1 MNNFKQKKLNSIIH
15 TLVFKLS
22 LGTVALLP
30 VSVNADTFIDDTNIG
45 NYKTTG
51 IDIKDNVDINT
62 TNDTA
67 PHIDIDQNSNVIKGL
82 AAASDKNTT
91 IRGGL
96 FKVKGRKS
104 NNYYNSFYGIY
115 LSSRSNLI
123 SNSDLEIDITSGRG
137 MYLPSEGNGEFNG
150 KVTIKGQEYSP
161 SGDYNIGIS
170 AYNSS
175 RTKRTTGTFND
186 EVNIKIEGTASI
198 GIASQQVESPNVAG
212 NELIFNDKVNIDIT
226 TKPGTIKSGTYYG
239 AGIAIEQISPLVED
253 SDGIDRGDVMKFNKG
268 LNLTIKGGTAIL
280 MDQHKGKLEINDGSN
295 GNRIVVQDPEGFKAI
310 EAIAGEVNINGKSE
324 IIGDIFSSENDE
336 LRDKGVVNLNLT
348 DGSRLLSS
356 LNNDNGAGEI
366 NLGLS
371 GSNSQ
376 WKMTSS
382 SNINSLKLSDDAK
395 VSFGYDYNNTSNTAQ
410 KLDGTNAMTLT
421 TGSLAGNGVF
431 EMRTAIGT
439 KLNSDMLKITGAKQA
454 TGNHRIII
462 NDQGTGAAAVT
473 GNEKIKL
480 VETNGGD
487 AKFSLVSSAIDIGGY
502 EFNNLDEFGNSNP
515 DGSDWILSAS
525 GPAGGS
531 NDTGQGGSGS
541 GSNDN
546 GGSGSGSND
555 NGGSSSGSNDN
566 GGSSSGSNDNGGSG
580 SGNNDNGDGT
590 SGGSDTKPDS
600 KPNLTNTAKNA
611 ANILNSNYLMS
622 YVETQTLLQRMGQI
636 RTDDTAS
643 GKVWGRI
650 YTGKLSSFNDKRLS
664 GFDMDYYGLQLG
676 LDRKLNSDKVNFYY
690 GLMGGLSR
698 GNVDHNVGDGSTNS
712 YSLGL
717 YGTLQSQNGF
727 YLDGLVKYMHMT
739 NKFNSMTAGGYH
751 VKGDGNTNGFSIGA
765 EVGKRIHLSGAGN
778 ADEGWYLEP
787 QAQLTYSHQ
796 DGATINATNGL
807 RTRLGSY
814 NSLIGRAS
822 LILGYTIQNNK
833 NPVDIYFKTG
843 YLREFDGKTSYTFN
857 RVAKEK
863 YDFGGNW
870 WDNGIGINVRLNG
883 KHHIYGDMVYSAG
896 NKFNQKQ
903 INAGYRY
910 NF

>member
-15 TLVFKLS
+15 TLIFKLS
-22 LGTVALLP
+22 LGTLALLP
-30 VSVNADTFIDDTNIG
+30 VSVNADTSINDTNIG

-51 IDIKDNVDINT
+51 ININDNVNINININT

-67 PHIDIDQNSNVIKGL
+67 PHIDIDQNSSSGMGL

-91 IRGGL
+91 INGGL

-104 NNYYNSFYGIY
+104 NNYYNSFFGIY
-115 LSSRSNLI
+115 LSSRSNLV
-123 SNSDLEIDITSGRG
+123 SNSDLDIDITSGRG
-137 MYLPSEGNGEFNG
+137 MYLPSEGNGTFNG

-161 SGDYNIGIS
+161 DGDYNIGIS

-198 GIASQQVESPNVAG
+198 GIASQKVESPNVAG

-226 TKPGTIKSGTYYG
+226 TKPGTIKSGNKEYTYYG

-295 GNRIVVQDPEGFKAI
+295 GNRIVVQDPKDFKAI
-310 EAIAGEVNINGKSE
+310 EATAGKVTINGKSE
-324 IIGDIFSSENDE
+324 IIGDIFSSENKD
-336 LRDKGVVNLNLT
+336 LRDKGVVNLTLT
-348 DGSRLLSS
+348 DGSMLLSS
-356 LNNDNGAGEI
+356 LDNDGGAGEI

-371 GSNSQ
+371 GNHSQ
-376 WKMTSS
+376 WKMTGS
-382 SNINSLKLSDDAK
+382 SNINTLKLADDAK
-395 VSFGYDYNNTSNTAQ
+395 VRFGYDYATPDTATRLNQ
-410 KLDGTNAMTLT
+410 TNAMTLT
-421 TGSLAGNGVF
+421 ADSLEGNGIF
-431 EMRTAIGT
+431 EMRTAIG
-439 KLNSDMLKITGAKQA
+439 KFENHDVLKITGSGQA
-454 TGNHRIII
+454 TGDHKIMV
-462 NDQGTGAAAVT
+462 NDAQTGDARVDGSET
-473 GNEKIKL
+473 FRL
-480 VETNGGD
+480 VETEGGD
-487 AKFSLVSSAIDIGGY
+487 ANFTLATPYVDVGAFKYNKLSQVTDRGNGSKDWVLSTSS
-502 EFNNLDEFGNSNP
+502 NSQTP
-515 DGSDWILSAS
+515 EL
-525 GPAGGS
+525 
-531 NDTGQGGSGS
+531 
-541 GSNDN
+541 
-546 GGSGSGSND
+546 
-555 NGGSSSGSNDN
+555 
-566 GGSSSGSNDNGGSG
+566 
-580 SGNNDNGDGT
+580 
-590 SGGSDTKPDS
+590 SDT
-600 KPNLTNTAKNA
+600 AQEA
-611 ANILNSNYLMS
+611 ANILNTNYLMN

-650 YTGKLSSFNDKRLS
+650 YTGKLSSFNDNRLS

-676 LDRKLNSDKVNFYY
+676 LDRKLNYDKVNLYY
-690 GLMGGLSR
+690 GVMGGLSR
-698 GNVDHNVGDGSTNS
+698 GEVDHNVGDGSTKN
-712 YSLGL
+712 YSLGF

-765 EVGKRIHLSGAGN
+765 EVGKRIHLSGAAN

-807 RTRLGSY
+807 STRLASY

-822 LILGYTIQNNK
+822 LILGYTIQSGK
-833 NPVDIYFKTG
+833 NPVDVYFKTG
-843 YLREFDGKTSYTFN
+843 YQKEFDGETSYTFN
-857 RVAKEK
+857 RTVKEK
-863 YDFGGNW
+863 YKFDGNW
-870 WDNGIGINVRLNG
+870 WDNGIGVNMRLNRN
-883 KHHIYGDMVYSAG
+883 HHIYGDMVYSAG

>member
-1 MNNFKQKKLNSIIH
+1 MHNLLFNVFLLVLILFPLCVKAVTIINDNDINNYTTSGI
-15 TLVFKLS
+15 
-22 LGTVALLP
+22 
-30 VSVNADTFIDDTNIG
+30 DTSTIGDDVVI
-45 NYKTTG
+45 KTTSA
-51 IDIKDNVDINT
+51 
-62 TNDTA
+62 TA
-67 PHIDIDQNSNVIKGL
+67 PHIEHDYTQGKQGLYATDGKSITVDSTDKFIINNTKTSKYTRWVGIRGDNYSNFTANSELEINTESHSSTGIDLSGGAHAVFNKKVTLNSTEHNFTGIAIEGTNTQT
-82 AAASDKNTT
+82 SNTT
-91 IRGGL
+91 AIFNDDVVINIAKNGD
-96 FKVKGRKS
+96 
-104 NNYYNSFYGIY
+104 GINVWGSDVN
-115 LSSRSNLI
+115 LS
-123 SNSDLEIDITSGRG
+123 
-137 MYLPSEGNGEFNG
+137 FNG
-150 KVTIKGQEYSP
+150 KVTINVNGFFSR
-161 SGDYNIGIS
+161 GITL
-170 AYNSS
+170 NSLYD
-175 RTKRTTGTFND
+175 N
-186 EVNIKIEGTASI
+186 
-198 GIASQQVESPNVAG
+198 AG
-212 NELIFNDKVNIDIT
+212 N
-226 TKPGTIKSGTYYG
+226 S
-239 AGIAIEQISPLVED
+239 LVEFNN
-253 SDGIDRGDVMKFNKG
+253 GIDLNTPKG
-268 LNLTIKGGTAIL
+268 TPIY
-280 MDQHKGKLEINDGSN
+280 MDQDGGKLNIFSGKNDI
-295 GNRIVVQDPEGFKAI
+295 RIVTDVFDDDEIWAI
-310 EAIAGEVNINGKSE
+310 EAYAGEVNINGKAE
-324 IIGDIFSSENDE
+324 ITGNIQAWGSSDLNE
-336 LRDKGVVNLNLT
+336 KGVVNLNLT
-348 DGSRLLSS
+348 NGSKLFGFIDNNSS
-356 LNNDNGAGEI
+356 FNVQRKGDI
-366 NLGLS
+366 NLNLS

-376 WKMTSS
+376 WKMTG
-382 SNINSLKLSDDAK
+382 NSFVDALTLSDGAK
-395 VSFGYDYNNTSNTAQ
+395 VSFGYNDAIVSVDYNYNSPDAIPP
-410 KLDGTNAMTLT
+410 LDGTNAMTLT
-421 TGSLAGNGVF
+421 ADSLAGNGVF

-439 KLNSDMLKITGAKQA
+439 NLDSDLLKITGAQQA
-454 TGNHRIII
+454 KGNHQIII
-462 NDQGTGAAAVT
+462 NDQHTGSATIT

-502 EFNNLDEFGNSNP
+502 EFNTLDEFGNSN
-515 DGSDWILSAS
+515 GSDWILSAS
-525 GPAGGS
+525 S
-531 NDTGQGGSGS
+531 NSGTG
-541 GSNDN
+541 
-546 GGSGSGSND
+546 
-555 NGGSSSGSNDN
+555 
-566 GGSSSGSNDNGGSG
+566 
-580 SGNNDNGDGT
+580 
-590 SGGSDTKPDS
+590 TKPGS

-664 GFDMDYYGLQLG
+664 GFNMDYYGLQLG
-676 LDRKLNSDKVNFYY
+676 LDRKLNYDKVNLYY
-690 GLMGGLSR
+690 GVMGGLSR
-698 GNVDHNVGDGSTNS
+698 GEVDHNVGDGSTKS

>member
-1 MNNFKQKKLNSIIH
+1 MKMNNFKQKKLNSIIH
-15 TLVFKLS
+15 TLIFKLS
-22 LGTVALLP
+22 LGTLALLP
-30 VSVNADTFIDDTNIG
+30 VSVNADTSINDTNIG

-51 IDIKDNVDINT
+51 ININDNVNININT

-67 PHIDIDQNSNVIKGL
+67 PHIDIDQNSSSGMGL

-91 IRGGL
+91 INGGL

-104 NNYYNSFYGIY
+104 NNYYNSFFGIY
-115 LSSRSNLI
+115 LSSRSNLV
-123 SNSDLEIDITSGRG
+123 SNSDLDIDITSGRG
-137 MYLPSEGNGEFNG
+137 MYLPSEGNGTFNG

-161 SGDYNIGIS
+161 DGDYNIGIS

-198 GIASQQVESPNVAG
+198 GIASQKVESPNVAG

-226 TKPGTIKSGTYYG
+226 TKPGTIKSGNKEYTYYG

-295 GNRIVVQDPEGFKAI
+295 GNRIVVQDPKDFKAI
-310 EAIAGEVNINGKSE
+310 EATAGKVTINGKSE
-324 IIGDIFSSENDE
+324 IIGDIFSSENKD
-336 LRDKGVVNLNLT
+336 LRDKGVVNLTLT
-348 DGSRLLSS
+348 DGSMLLSS
-356 LNNDNGAGEI
+356 LDNDGGAGEI

-371 GSNSQ
+371 GNHSQ
-376 WKMTSS
+376 WKMTGS
-382 SNINSLKLSDDAK
+382 SNINTLKLADDAK
-395 VSFGYDYNNTSNTAQ
+395 VRFGYDYATPDTATRLNQ
-410 KLDGTNAMTLT
+410 TNAMTLT
-421 TGSLAGNGVF
+421 ADSLEGNGIF
-431 EMRTAIGT
+431 EMRTAIG
-439 KLNSDMLKITGAKQA
+439 KFENHDVLKITGSGQA
-454 TGNHRIII
+454 TGDHKIMV
-462 NDQGTGAAAVT
+462 NDAQTGDARVDGSET
-473 GNEKIKL
+473 FRL
-480 VETNGGD
+480 VETEGGD
-487 AKFSLVSSAIDIGGY
+487 ANFTLATPYVDVGAFKYNKLSQVTDRGNGSKDWVLSTSS
-502 EFNNLDEFGNSNP
+502 NSQTP
-515 DGSDWILSAS
+515 EL
-525 GPAGGS
+525 
-531 NDTGQGGSGS
+531 
-541 GSNDN
+541 
-546 GGSGSGSND
+546 
-555 NGGSSSGSNDN
+555 
-566 GGSSSGSNDNGGSG
+566 
-580 SGNNDNGDGT
+580 
-590 SGGSDTKPDS
+590 SDT
-600 KPNLTNTAKNA
+600 AQEA
-611 ANILNSNYLMS
+611 ANILNTNYLMN

-650 YTGKLSSFNDKRLS
+650 YTGKLSSFNDNRLS

-676 LDRKLNSDKVNFYY
+676 LDRKLNYDKVNLYY
-690 GLMGGLSR
+690 GVMGGLSR
-698 GNVDHNVGDGSTNS
+698 GEVDHNVGDGSTKN
-712 YSLGL
+712 YSLGF

-807 RTRLGSY
+807 STRLASY

-822 LILGYTIQNNK
+822 LILGYTIQSGK
-833 NPVDIYFKTG
+833 NPVDVYFKTG
-843 YLREFDGKTSYTFN
+843 YQKEFDGETSYTFN
-857 RVAKEK
+857 RTVKEK
-863 YDFGGNW
+863 YKFDGNW
-870 WDNGIGINVRLNG
+870 WDNGIGVNMRLNRN
-883 KHHIYGDMVYSAG
+883 HHIYGDMVYSAG

>member
-15 TLVFKLS
+15 TLIFKLS
-22 LGTVALLP
+22 LGTLALLP
-30 VSVNADTFIDDTNIG
+30 VSVNADTSINDTNIG

-51 IDIKDNVDINT
+51 ININDNVNININT

-67 PHIDIDQNSNVIKGL
+67 PHIDIDQNSSSGMGL

-91 IRGGL
+91 INGGL

-104 NNYYNSFYGIY
+104 NNYYNSFFGIY
-115 LSSRSNLI
+115 LSSRSNLV
-123 SNSDLEIDITSGRG
+123 SNSDLDIDITSGRG

-198 GIASQQVESPNVAG
+198 GIASQKVESPNVAG
-212 NELIFNDKVNIDIT
+212 SELIFNDKVNIDIT
-226 TKPGTIKSGTYYG
+226 TKPGTIKSGNKEYTYYG

-295 GNRIVVQDPEGFKAI
+295 GNRIVVQDPKDFKAI
-310 EAIAGEVNINGKSE
+310 EATAGKVTINGKSE
-324 IIGDIFSSENDE
+324 IIGDIVSSENDG
-336 LRDKGVVNLNLT
+336 LRDKGVVNLTLT
-348 DGSRLLSS
+348 DGSMLLSS
-356 LNNDNGAGEI
+356 LDNDGGAGEI

-371 GSNSQ
+371 GSHSQ

-382 SNINSLKLSDDAK
+382 SNINTLKLADDAK
-395 VSFGYDYNNTSNTAQ
+395 VRFGYDYATPDTATRLNQ
-410 KLDGTNAMTLT
+410 TNAMTLT
-421 TGSLAGNGVF
+421 ADSLEGNGIF
-431 EMRTAIGT
+431 EMRTAIG
-439 KLNSDMLKITGAKQA
+439 KFENHDVLKITGSGQA
-454 TGNHRIII
+454 TGDHKIMV
-462 NDQGTGAAAVT
+462 NDAQTGDARVDGSET
-473 GNEKIKL
+473 FRL
-480 VETNGGD
+480 VETEGGD
-487 AKFSLVSSAIDIGGY
+487 ANFTLATPYVDVGAFKYNKLSQVTDRGNGSKDWVLSTSS
-502 EFNNLDEFGNSNP
+502 NSQTP
-515 DGSDWILSAS
+515 EL
-525 GPAGGS
+525 
-531 NDTGQGGSGS
+531 
-541 GSNDN
+541 
-546 GGSGSGSND
+546 
-555 NGGSSSGSNDN
+555 
-566 GGSSSGSNDNGGSG
+566 
-580 SGNNDNGDGT
+580 
-590 SGGSDTKPDS
+590 SDT
-600 KPNLTNTAKNA
+600 AQEA
-611 ANILNSNYLMS
+611 ANILNTNYLMN

-650 YTGKLSSFNDKRLS
+650 YTGKLSSFNDNRLS

-676 LDRKLNSDKVNFYY
+676 LDRKLNYDKVNLYY
-690 GLMGGLSR
+690 GVMGGLSR
-698 GNVDHNVGDGSTNS
+698 GEVDHNVGDGSTKS

-807 RTRLGSY
+807 STRLASY

-822 LILGYTIQNNK
+822 IILGYTIQSGK
-833 NPVDIYFKTG
+833 NPVDVYFKTG
-843 YLREFDGKTSYTFN
+843 YQKEFDGETSYTFN
-857 RVAKEK
+857 RTVKEK
-863 YDFGGNW
+863 YKFDGNW
-870 WDNGIGINVRLNG
+870 WDNGIGVNMRLNRN
-883 KHHIYGDMVYSAG
+883 HHIYGDMVYSAG

>member
-15 TLVFKLS
+15 TLIFKLS
-22 LGTVALLP
+22 LGTLALLP
-30 VSVNADTFIDDTNIG
+30 VSVNADTSINDTNIG

-51 IDIKDNVDINT
+51 ININDNVNININT

-67 PHIDIDQNSNVIKGL
+67 PHIDIDQNSSSGMGL

-91 IRGGL
+91 INGGL

-104 NNYYNSFYGIY
+104 NNYYNSFFGIY
-115 LSSRSNLI
+115 LSSRSNLV
-123 SNSDLEIDITSGRG
+123 SNSDLDIDITSGRG

-198 GIASQQVESPNVAG
+198 GIASQKVESPNVAG
-212 NELIFNDKVNIDIT
+212 SELIFNDKVNIDIT
-226 TKPGTIKSGTYYG
+226 TKPGTIKSGNKEYTYYG

-295 GNRIVVQDPEGFKAI
+295 GNRIVVQDPKDFKAI
-310 EAIAGEVNINGKSE
+310 EATAGKVTINGKSE
-324 IIGDIFSSENDE
+324 IIGDIVSSENDG
-336 LRDKGVVNLNLT
+336 LRDKGVVNLTLT
-348 DGSRLLSS
+348 DGSMLLSS
-356 LNNDNGAGEI
+356 LDNDGGAGEI

-371 GSNSQ
+371 GSHSQ

-382 SNINSLKLSDDAK
+382 SNINTLKLADDAK
-395 VSFGYDYNNTSNTAQ
+395 VRFGYDYATPDTATRLNQ
-410 KLDGTNAMTLT
+410 TNAMTLT
-421 TGSLAGNGVF
+421 ADSLEGNGIF
-431 EMRTAIGT
+431 EMRTAIG
-439 KLNSDMLKITGAKQA
+439 KFENHDVLKITGSGQA
-454 TGNHRIII
+454 TGDHKIMV
-462 NDQGTGAAAVT
+462 NDAQTGDARVDGSET
-473 GNEKIKL
+473 FRL
-480 VETNGGD
+480 VETEGGD
-487 AKFSLVSSAIDIGGY
+487 ANFTLATPYVDVGAFKYNKLSQVTDRGNGSKDWVLSTSS
-502 EFNNLDEFGNSNP
+502 NSQTP
-515 DGSDWILSAS
+515 EL
-525 GPAGGS
+525 
-531 NDTGQGGSGS
+531 
-541 GSNDN
+541 
-546 GGSGSGSND
+546 
-555 NGGSSSGSNDN
+555 
-566 GGSSSGSNDNGGSG
+566 
-580 SGNNDNGDGT
+580 
-590 SGGSDTKPDS
+590 SDT
-600 KPNLTNTAKNA
+600 AQEA
-611 ANILNSNYLMS
+611 ANILNTNYLMN

-650 YTGKLSSFNDKRLS
+650 YTGKLSSFNDNRLS

-676 LDRKLNSDKVNFYY
+676 LDRKLNYDKVNLYY
-690 GLMGGLSR
+690 GVMGGLSR
-698 GNVDHNVGDGSTNS
+698 GEVDHNVGDGSTKN
-712 YSLGL
+712 YSLGF

-807 RTRLGSY
+807 STRLASY

-822 LILGYTIQNNK
+822 LILGYTIQSGK
-833 NPVDIYFKTG
+833 NPVDVYFKTG
-843 YLREFDGKTSYTFN
+843 YQKEFDGETSYTFN
-857 RVAKEK
+857 RTVKEK
-863 YDFGGNW
+863 YKFDGNW
-870 WDNGIGINVRLNG
+870 WDNGIGVNMRLNRN
-883 KHHIYGDMVYSAG
+883 HHIYGDMVYSAG

>member
-1 MNNFKQKKLNSIIH
+1 
-15 TLVFKLS
+15 
-22 LGTVALLP
+22 
-30 VSVNADTFIDDTNIG
+30 
-45 NYKTTG
+45 
-51 IDIKDNVDINT
+51 
-62 TNDTA
+62 
-67 PHIDIDQNSNVIKGL
+67 
-82 AAASDKNTT
+82 
-91 IRGGL
+91 
-96 FKVKGRKS
+96 
-104 NNYYNSFYGIY
+104 
-115 LSSRSNLI
+115 
-123 SNSDLEIDITSGRG
+123 
-137 MYLPSEGNGEFNG
+137 
-150 KVTIKGQEYSP
+150 
-161 SGDYNIGIS
+161 
-170 AYNSS
+170 
-175 RTKRTTGTFND
+175 
-186 EVNIKIEGTASI
+186 
-198 GIASQQVESPNVAG
+198 
-212 NELIFNDKVNIDIT
+212 
-226 TKPGTIKSGTYYG
+226 
-239 AGIAIEQISPLVED
+239 
-253 SDGIDRGDVMKFNKG
+253 
-268 LNLTIKGGTAIL
+268 
-280 MDQHKGKLEINDGSN
+280 
-295 GNRIVVQDPEGFKAI
+295 
-310 EAIAGEVNINGKSE
+310 
-324 IIGDIFSSENDE
+324 
-336 LRDKGVVNLNLT
+336 
-348 DGSRLLSS
+348 
-356 LNNDNGAGEI
+356 
-366 NLGLS
+366 LGLS
-371 GSNSQ
+371 GSHSQ
-376 WKMTSS
+376 WKMTGS
-382 SNINSLKLSDDAK
+382 SNINSLELSDDAK
-395 VSFGYDYNNTSNTAQ
+395 VSFGYDYATPDAVTSLN
-410 KLDGTNAMTLT
+410 GNNAMVLETD
-421 TGSLAGNGVF
+421 SLAGNNGVF
-431 EMRTAIGT
+431 KMRAAIG
-439 KLNSDMLKITGAKQA
+439 KNIDNDLLKITGLQQAK
-454 TGNHRIII
+454 GNHKIAVI
-462 NDQGTGAAAVT
+462 DAKTGSATVT
-473 GNEKIKL
+473 GKEKIKL

-487 AKFSLVSSAIDIGGY
+487 AKFSLSSSAVDIGGY
-502 EFNNLDEFGNSNP
+502 EFNTLDEFDNSNP
-515 DGSDWILSAS
+515 DGKDWILSVS
-525 GPAGGS
+525 S
-531 NDTGQGGSGS
+531 NSDSNQGGE
-541 GSNDN
+541 
-546 GGSGSGSND
+546 
-555 NGGSSSGSNDN
+555 
-566 GGSSSGSNDNGGSG
+566 
-580 SGNNDNGDGT
+580 T
-590 SGGSDTKPDS
+590 SGGSDSNNDNGSIGDSGSGTKPKPGS

-650 YTGKLSSFNDKRLS
+650 YTGKLNSFNDNRLS
-664 GFDMDYYGLQLG
+664 GFDMDYYGLQMG
-676 LDRKLNSDKVNFYY
+676 LDRKLNYDKVNLYY

-698 GNVDHNVGDGSTNS
+698 GEVDHNVGDGSTKS

>member
-15 TLVFKLS
+15 TLIFKLS
-22 LGTVALLP
+22 LGTLALLP
-30 VSVNADTFIDDTNIG
+30 VSVNADTSINDTNIG

-51 IDIKDNVDINT
+51 ININDNVNININT

-67 PHIDIDQNSNVIKGL
+67 PHIDIDQNSSSGMGL

-91 IRGGL
+91 INGGL

-104 NNYYNSFYGIY
+104 NNYYNSFFGIY
-115 LSSRSNLI
+115 LSSRSNLV
-123 SNSDLEIDITSGRG
+123 SNSDLDIDITSGRG
-137 MYLPSEGNGEFNG
+137 MYLPSEGNGTFNG

-161 SGDYNIGIS
+161 DGDYNIGIS

-198 GIASQQVESPNVAG
+198 GIASQKVESPNVAG

-226 TKPGTIKSGTYYG
+226 TKPGTIKSGNKEYTYYG

-295 GNRIVVQDPEGFKAI
+295 GNRIVVQDPKDFKAI
-310 EAIAGEVNINGKSE
+310 EATAGKVTINGKSE
-324 IIGDIFSSENDE
+324 IIGDIFSSENKD
-336 LRDKGVVNLNLT
+336 LRDKGVVNLTLT
-348 DGSRLLSS
+348 DGSMLLSS
-356 LNNDNGAGEI
+356 LDNDGGAGEI

-371 GSNSQ
+371 GNHSQ
-376 WKMTSS
+376 WKMTGS
-382 SNINSLKLSDDAK
+382 SNINTLKLADDAK
-395 VSFGYDYNNTSNTAQ
+395 VRFGYDYATPDTATRLNQ
-410 KLDGTNAMTLT
+410 TNAMTLT
-421 TGSLAGNGVF
+421 ADSLEGNGIF
-431 EMRTAIGT
+431 EMRTAIG
-439 KLNSDMLKITGAKQA
+439 KFENHDVLKITGSGQA
-454 TGNHRIII
+454 TGDHKIMV
-462 NDQGTGAAAVT
+462 NDAQTGDARVDGSET
-473 GNEKIKL
+473 FRL
-480 VETNGGD
+480 VETEGGD
-487 AKFSLVSSAIDIGGY
+487 ANFTLATPYVDVGAFKYNKLSQVTDRGNGSKDWVLSTSS
-502 EFNNLDEFGNSNP
+502 NSQTP
-515 DGSDWILSAS
+515 EL
-525 GPAGGS
+525 
-531 NDTGQGGSGS
+531 
-541 GSNDN
+541 
-546 GGSGSGSND
+546 
-555 NGGSSSGSNDN
+555 
-566 GGSSSGSNDNGGSG
+566 
-580 SGNNDNGDGT
+580 
-590 SGGSDTKPDS
+590 SDT
-600 KPNLTNTAKNA
+600 AQEA
-611 ANILNSNYLMS
+611 ANILNTNYLMN

-650 YTGKLSSFNDKRLS
+650 YTGKLSSFNDNRLS

-676 LDRKLNSDKVNFYY
+676 LDRKLNYDKVNLYY
-690 GLMGGLSR
+690 GVMGGLSR
-698 GNVDHNVGDGSTNS
+698 GEVDHNVGDGSTKN
-712 YSLGL
+712 YSLGF

-807 RTRLGSY
+807 STRLASY

-822 LILGYTIQNNK
+822 LILGYTIQSGK
-833 NPVDIYFKTG
+833 NPVDVYFKTG
-843 YLREFDGKTSYTFN
+843 YQKEFDGETSYTFN
-857 RVAKEK
+857 RTVKEK
-863 YDFGGNW
+863 YKFDGNW
-870 WDNGIGINVRLNG
+870 WDNGIGVNMRLNRN
-883 KHHIYGDMVYSAG
+883 HHIYGDMVYSAG

>member
-22 LGTVALLP
+22 LGTLALLP
-30 VSVNADTFIDDTNIG
+30 VSVNADTFIDDNNIG

-51 IDIKDNVDINT
+51 INIKDNVDINT
-62 TNDTA
+62 TNETA
-67 PHIDIDQNSNVIKGL
+67 PHIDIDQNSSSGMGL

-91 IRGGL
+91 INGDL

-104 NNYYNSFYGIY
+104 NNYYNSFNGIY
-115 LSSRSNLI
+115 LSSRSNLV
-123 SNSDLEIDITSGRG
+123 SNSDLDIDITSGRG
-137 MYLPSEGNGEFNG
+137 MYLSSEGNGEFNR

-161 SGDYNIGIS
+161 DGDYNIGIS

-186 EVNIKIEGTASI
+186 EVNIKIEGTANI
-198 GIASQQVESPNVAG
+198 GIASQKAQSPNIAG
-212 NELIFNDKVNIDIT
+212 NELTFNDKVNIDIT
-226 TKPGTIKSGTYYG
+226 TKPGTIKSGNKEYTYYG

-310 EAIAGEVNINGKSE
+310 EATAGKVTINGKSE

-376 WKMTSS
+376 WKMTG
-382 SNINSLKLSDDAK
+382 NSFVDALTLSDDAK

-487 AKFSLVSSAIDIGGY
+487 AKFSLSSSAVDIGGY

-525 GPAGGS
+525 GPAGGAS
-531 NDTGQGGSGS
+531 DDSDS
-541 GSNDN
+541 
-546 GGSGSGSND
+546 
-555 NGGSSSGSNDN
+555 
-566 GGSSSGSNDNGGSG
+566 
-580 SGNNDNGDGT
+580 NNDNGSTGDSGSGT
-590 SGGSDTKPDS
+590 KPKPKPDS
-600 KPNLTNTAKNA
+600 RPNLTNTAKNA

-650 YTGKLSSFNDKRLS
+650 YTGKLNSFNDNRLS
-664 GFDMDYYGLQLG
+664 GFDMDYYGLQMG
-676 LDRKLNSDKVNFYY
+676 LDRKLNYDKVNLYY

-698 GNVDHNVGDGSTNS
+698 GEVDHNVGDGSTKS

-787 QAQLTYSHQ
+787 QAQLTFSHQ
-796 DGATINATNGL
+796 NGATINATNGL

-843 YLREFDGKTSYTFN
+843 YLKEFDGKTSYTFN
-857 RVAKEK
+857 HVAKEK

>member
-15 TLVFKLS
+15 TLIFKLS
-22 LGTVALLP
+22 LGTLALLP
-30 VSVNADTFIDDTNIG
+30 VSVNADTSINDTNIG

-51 IDIKDNVDINT
+51 ININDNVNININT

-67 PHIDIDQNSNVIKGL
+67 PHIDIDQNSSSGMGL

-91 IRGGL
+91 INGGL

-104 NNYYNSFYGIY
+104 NNYYNSFFGIY
-115 LSSRSNLI
+115 LSSRSNLV
-123 SNSDLEIDITSGRG
+123 SNSDLDIDITSGRG

-198 GIASQQVESPNVAG
+198 GIASQKVESPNVAG
-212 NELIFNDKVNIDIT
+212 SELIFNDKVNIDIT
-226 TKPGTIKSGTYYG
+226 TKPGTIKSGNKEYTYYG

-295 GNRIVVQDPEGFKAI
+295 GNRIVVQDPKDFKAI
-310 EAIAGEVNINGKSE
+310 EATAGKVTINGKSE
-324 IIGDIFSSENDE
+324 IIGDIVSSENDG
-336 LRDKGVVNLNLT
+336 LRDKGVVNLTLT
-348 DGSRLLSS
+348 DGSMLLSS
-356 LNNDNGAGEI
+356 LDNDGGAGEI

-371 GSNSQ
+371 GSHSQ

-382 SNINSLKLSDDAK
+382 SNINTLKLADDAK
-395 VSFGYDYNNTSNTAQ
+395 VRFGYDYATPDTATRLNQ
-410 KLDGTNAMTLT
+410 TNAMTLT
-421 TGSLAGNGVF
+421 ADSLEGNGIF
-431 EMRTAIGT
+431 EMRTAIG
-439 KLNSDMLKITGAKQA
+439 KFENHDVLKITGSGQA
-454 TGNHRIII
+454 TGDHKIMV
-462 NDQGTGAAAVT
+462 NDAQTGDARVDGSET
-473 GNEKIKL
+473 FRL
-480 VETNGGD
+480 VETEGGD
-487 AKFSLVSSAIDIGGY
+487 ANFTLATPYVDVGAFKYNKLSQVTDRGNGSKDWVLSTSS
-502 EFNNLDEFGNSNP
+502 NSQTP
-515 DGSDWILSAS
+515 EL
-525 GPAGGS
+525 
-531 NDTGQGGSGS
+531 
-541 GSNDN
+541 
-546 GGSGSGSND
+546 
-555 NGGSSSGSNDN
+555 
-566 GGSSSGSNDNGGSG
+566 
-580 SGNNDNGDGT
+580 
-590 SGGSDTKPDS
+590 SDT
-600 KPNLTNTAKNA
+600 AQEA
-611 ANILNSNYLMS
+611 ANILNTNYLMN

-650 YTGKLSSFNDKRLS
+650 YTGKLSSFNDNRLS

-676 LDRKLNSDKVNFYY
+676 LDRKLNYDKVNLYY
-690 GLMGGLSR
+690 GVMGGLSR
-698 GNVDHNVGDGSTNS
+698 GEVDHNVGDGSTKS

-807 RTRLGSY
+807 STRLASY

-822 LILGYTIQNNK
+822 LILGYTIQSGK
-833 NPVDIYFKTG
+833 NPVDVYFKTG
-843 YLREFDGKTSYTFN
+843 YQKEFDGETSYTFN
-857 RVAKEK
+857 RTVKEK
-863 YDFGGNW
+863 YKFDGNW
-870 WDNGIGINVRLNG
+870 WDNGIGVNMRLNRN
-883 KHHIYGDMVYSAG
+883 HHIYGDMVYSAG

>member
-22 LGTVALLP
+22 LGTLALLP
-30 VSVNADTFIDDTNIG
+30 VAVTAETNINDTNIG
-45 NYKTTG
+45 NYKKTG
-51 IDIKDNVDINT
+51 IKISDDLIIDI
-62 TNDTA
+62 TNKTE
-67 PHIDIDQNSNVIKGL
+67 PHIDIDQNSSSGMGL
-82 AAASDKNTT
+82 VAASDKNTT
-91 IRGGL
+91 INGDL
-96 FKVKGRKS
+96 FKIKGRKS
-104 NNYYNSFYGIY
+104 NNYYNSFNGIY
-115 LSSRSNLI
+115 LSSRSNLV
-123 SNSDLEIDITSGRG
+123 SNSDLDIDITSGRG
-137 MYLPSEGNGEFNG
+137 MYLSSEGNGEFNR

-161 SGDYNIGIS
+161 DGDYNIGIS

-198 GIASQQVESPNVAG
+198 GIASQKAQSPNIAG
-212 NELIFNDKVNIDIT
+212 NELTFNDKVNIDIT
-226 TKPGTIKSGTYYG
+226 TKPGTIKSGNKEYTYYG

-295 GNRIVVQDPEGFKAI
+295 GNRIVVQDPKDFKAI
-310 EAIAGEVNINGKSE
+310 EATAGKVTINGKSE
-324 IIGDIFSSENDE
+324 IIGDIFSSENKD
-336 LRDKGVVNLNLT
+336 LRDKGVVNLTLT
-348 DGSRLLSS
+348 DGSMLLSS
-356 LNNDNGAGEI
+356 LDNDGGAGEI

-371 GSNSQ
+371 GSHSQ

-395 VSFGYDYNNTSNTAQ
+395 VSFGYDYNNTSNTVQ

-487 AKFSLVSSAIDIGGY
+487 AKFSLSSSAIDIGGY
-502 EFNNLDEFGNSNP
+502 EFNTLDEFGNSNP

-525 GPAGGS
+525 GPVGGS
-531 NDTGQGGSGS
+531 NDIGQGGAGS

-546 GGSGSGSND
+546 GGSGSGNT
-555 NGGSSSGSNDN
+555 G
-566 GGSSSGSNDNGGSG
+566 
-580 SGNNDNGDGT
+580 NGDGT
-590 SGGSDTKPDS
+590 SGGSDTKPGS
-600 KPNLTNTAKNA
+600 KPNLTNTAKNS

-650 YTGKLSSFNDKRLS
+650 YTGKLNSFNDNRLS
-664 GFDMDYYGLQLG
+664 GFDMDYYGLQMG
-676 LDRKLNSDKVNFYY
+676 LDRKLNYDKVNLYY

-698 GNVDHNVGDGSTNS
+698 GEVDHNVGDGSTKS

-807 RTRLGSY
+807 STRLASY

-822 LILGYTIQNNK
+822 LILGYTIQSGK
-833 NPVDIYFKTG
+833 NPVDVYFKTG

>member
-1 MNNFKQKKLNSIIH
+1 MKMNNFKQKKLNSIIH

-22 LGTVALLP
+22 LGTLALLP
-30 VSVNADTFIDDTNIG
+30 VAVNAETNINDTNIG
-45 NYKTTG
+45 NYKKTG
-51 IDIKDNVDINT
+51 IKISDDLIIDI
-62 TNDTA
+62 TNKTE
-67 PHIDIDQNSNVIKGL
+67 PHIDIDQNSSSGMGL

-91 IRGGL
+91 INGDL

-104 NNYYNSFYGIY
+104 NNYYNSFNGIY
-115 LSSRSNLI
+115 LSSRSNLV
-123 SNSDLEIDITSGRG
+123 SNSDLDIDITSGRG
-137 MYLPSEGNGEFNG
+137 MYLSSEGNGEFNR

-161 SGDYNIGIS
+161 DGDYNIGIS

-198 GIASQQVESPNVAG
+198 GIASQKAQSPNIAG
-212 NELIFNDKVNIDIT
+212 NELTFNDKVNIDIT
-226 TKPGTIKSGTYYG
+226 TKPGTIKSGNKEYTYYG

-295 GNRIVVQDPEGFKAI
+295 GNRIVVQDPKDFKAI
-310 EAIAGEVNINGKSE
+310 EATAGKVTINGKSE
-324 IIGDIFSSENDE
+324 IIGDIFSSENKD
-336 LRDKGVVNLNLT
+336 LRDKGVVNLTLT
-348 DGSRLLSS
+348 DGSMLLSS
-356 LNNDNGAGEI
+356 LDNDGGAGEI

-371 GSNSQ
+371 GNHSQ
-376 WKMTSS
+376 WKMTGS
-382 SNINSLKLSDDAK
+382 SNINTLKLADDAK
-395 VSFGYDYNNTSNTAQ
+395 VRFGYDYATPDTATGLNQ
-410 KLDGTNAMTLT
+410 TNAMTLT
-421 TGSLAGNGVF
+421 ADSLEGNGIF
-431 EMRTAIGT
+431 EMRTAIG
-439 KLNSDMLKITGAKQA
+439 KFENHDVLKITGSGQA
-454 TGNHRIII
+454 TGDHKIMV
-462 NDQGTGAAAVT
+462 NDAQTGDARVDGSET
-473 GNEKIKL
+473 FRL
-480 VETNGGD
+480 VETEGGD
-487 AKFSLVSSAIDIGGY
+487 ANFTLATPYIDVGAFKYNKLSQVTDRGNGSKDWVLSTSS
-502 EFNNLDEFGNSNP
+502 NSP
-515 DGSDWILSAS
+515 TPEL
-525 GPAGGS
+525 
-531 NDTGQGGSGS
+531 
-541 GSNDN
+541 
-546 GGSGSGSND
+546 
-555 NGGSSSGSNDN
+555 
-566 GGSSSGSNDNGGSG
+566 
-580 SGNNDNGDGT
+580 
-590 SGGSDTKPDS
+590 SDTAQD
-600 KPNLTNTAKNA
+600 A
-611 ANILNSNYLMS
+611 ANILNTNYLMN

-650 YTGKLSSFNDKRLS
+650 YTGKLSSFNDNRLS

-676 LDRKLNSDKVNFYY
+676 LDRKLNYDKVNLYY
-690 GLMGGLSR
+690 GVMGGLSR
-698 GNVDHNVGDGSTNS
+698 GEVDHNVGDGSTKS

-807 RTRLGSY
+807 STRLASY

-822 LILGYTIQNNK
+822 LILGYTIQSGK
-833 NPVDIYFKTG
+833 NPVDVYFKTG
-843 YLREFDGKTSYTFN
+843 YQKEFDGETSYTFN
-857 RVAKEK
+857 RTVKEK
-863 YDFGGNW
+863 YKFDGNW
-870 WDNGIGINVRLNG
+870 WDNGIGVNMRLNRN
-883 KHHIYGDMVYSAG
+883 HHIYGDMVYSVG
-896 NKFNQKQ
+896 NKFDQKQ
-903 INAGYRY
+903 VNAGYRY

>member
-1 MNNFKQKKLNSIIH
+1 MKMNNFKQKKLNSIIH
-15 TLVFKLS
+15 TLIFKLS
-22 LGTVALLP
+22 LGTLALLP
-30 VSVNADTFIDDTNIG
+30 VSVNADTSINDTNIG

-51 IDIKDNVDINT
+51 ININDNVNININT

-67 PHIDIDQNSNVIKGL
+67 PHIDIDQNSSSGMGL

-91 IRGGL
+91 INGGL

-104 NNYYNSFYGIY
+104 NNYYNSFFGIY
-115 LSSRSNLI
+115 LSSRSNLV
-123 SNSDLEIDITSGRG
+123 SNSDLDIDITSGRG

-198 GIASQQVESPNVAG
+198 GIASQKVESPNVAG
-212 NELIFNDKVNIDIT
+212 SELIFNDKVNIDIT
-226 TKPGTIKSGTYYG
+226 TKPGTIKSGNKEYTYYG

-295 GNRIVVQDPEGFKAI
+295 GNRIVVQDPKDFKAI
-310 EAIAGEVNINGKSE
+310 EATAGKVTINGKSE
-324 IIGDIFSSENDE
+324 IIGDIVSSENDG
-336 LRDKGVVNLNLT
+336 LRDKGVVNLTLT
-348 DGSRLLSS
+348 DGSMLLSS
-356 LNNDNGAGEI
+356 LDNDGGAGEI

-371 GSNSQ
+371 GSHSQ

-382 SNINSLKLSDDAK
+382 SNINTLKLADDAK
-395 VSFGYDYNNTSNTAQ
+395 VRFGYDYATPDTATRLNQ
-410 KLDGTNAMTLT
+410 TNAMTLT
-421 TGSLAGNGVF
+421 ADSLEGNGIF
-431 EMRTAIGT
+431 EMRTAIG
-439 KLNSDMLKITGAKQA
+439 KFENHDVLKITGSGQA
-454 TGNHRIII
+454 TGDHKIMV
-462 NDQGTGAAAVT
+462 NDAQTGDARVDGSET
-473 GNEKIKL
+473 FRL
-480 VETNGGD
+480 VETEGGD
-487 AKFSLVSSAIDIGGY
+487 ANFTLATPYVDVGAFKYNKLSQVTDRGNGSKDWVLSTSS
-502 EFNNLDEFGNSNP
+502 NSQTP
-515 DGSDWILSAS
+515 EL
-525 GPAGGS
+525 
-531 NDTGQGGSGS
+531 
-541 GSNDN
+541 
-546 GGSGSGSND
+546 
-555 NGGSSSGSNDN
+555 
-566 GGSSSGSNDNGGSG
+566 
-580 SGNNDNGDGT
+580 
-590 SGGSDTKPDS
+590 SDT
-600 KPNLTNTAKNA
+600 AQEA
-611 ANILNSNYLMS
+611 ANILNTNYLMN

-650 YTGKLSSFNDKRLS
+650 YTGKLSSFNDNRLS

-676 LDRKLNSDKVNFYY
+676 LDRKLNYDKVNLYY
-690 GLMGGLSR
+690 GVMGGLSR
-698 GNVDHNVGDGSTNS
+698 GEVDHNVGDGSTKN
-712 YSLGL
+712 YSLGF

-807 RTRLGSY
+807 STRLASY

-822 LILGYTIQNNK
+822 LILGYTIQSGK
-833 NPVDIYFKTG
+833 NPVDVYFKTG
-843 YLREFDGKTSYTFN
+843 YQKEFDGETSYTFN
-857 RVAKEK
+857 RTVKEK
-863 YDFGGNW
+863 YKFDGNW
-870 WDNGIGINVRLNG
+870 WDNGIGVNMRLNRN
-883 KHHIYGDMVYSAG
+883 HHIYGDMVYSAG

>member
-1 MNNFKQKKLNSIIH
+1 MKMNNFKQKKLNSIIH
-15 TLVFKLS
+15 TLIFKLS
-22 LGTVALLP
+22 LGTLALLP
-30 VSVNADTFIDDTNIG
+30 VSVNADTSINDTNIG

-51 IDIKDNVDINT
+51 ININDNVNININT

-67 PHIDIDQNSNVIKGL
+67 PHIDIDQNSSSGMGL

-91 IRGGL
+91 INGGL

-104 NNYYNSFYGIY
+104 NNYYNSFFGIY
-115 LSSRSNLI
+115 LSSRSNLV
-123 SNSDLEIDITSGRG
+123 SNSDLDIDITSGRG

-198 GIASQQVESPNVAG
+198 GIASQKVESPNVAG
-212 NELIFNDKVNIDIT
+212 SELIFNDKVNIDIT
-226 TKPGTIKSGTYYG
+226 TKPGTIKSGNKEYTYYG

-295 GNRIVVQDPEGFKAI
+295 GNRIVVQDPKDFKAI
-310 EAIAGEVNINGKSE
+310 EATAGKVTINGKSE
-324 IIGDIFSSENDE
+324 IIGDIVSSENDG
-336 LRDKGVVNLNLT
+336 LRDKGVVNLTLT
-348 DGSRLLSS
+348 DGSMLLSS
-356 LNNDNGAGEI
+356 LDNDGGAGEI

-371 GSNSQ
+371 GSHSQ

-382 SNINSLKLSDDAK
+382 SNINTLKLADDAK
-395 VSFGYDYNNTSNTAQ
+395 VRFGYDYATPDTATRLNQ
-410 KLDGTNAMTLT
+410 TNAMTLT
-421 TGSLAGNGVF
+421 ADSLEGNGIF
-431 EMRTAIGT
+431 EMRTAIG
-439 KLNSDMLKITGAKQA
+439 KFENHDVLKITGSGQA
-454 TGNHRIII
+454 TGDHKIMV
-462 NDQGTGAAAVT
+462 NDAQTGDARVDGSET
-473 GNEKIKL
+473 FRL
-480 VETNGGD
+480 VETEGGD
-487 AKFSLVSSAIDIGGY
+487 ANFTLATPYVDVGAFKYNKLSQVTDRGNGSKDWVLSTSS
-502 EFNNLDEFGNSNP
+502 NSQTP
-515 DGSDWILSAS
+515 EL
-525 GPAGGS
+525 
-531 NDTGQGGSGS
+531 
-541 GSNDN
+541 
-546 GGSGSGSND
+546 
-555 NGGSSSGSNDN
+555 
-566 GGSSSGSNDNGGSG
+566 
-580 SGNNDNGDGT
+580 
-590 SGGSDTKPDS
+590 SDT
-600 KPNLTNTAKNA
+600 AQEA
-611 ANILNSNYLMS
+611 ANILNTNYLMN

-650 YTGKLSSFNDKRLS
+650 YTGKLSSFNDNRLS

-676 LDRKLNSDKVNFYY
+676 LDRKLNYDKVNLYY
-690 GLMGGLSR
+690 GVMGGLSR
-698 GNVDHNVGDGSTNS
+698 GEVDHNVGDGSTKS

-807 RTRLGSY
+807 STRLASY

-822 LILGYTIQNNK
+822 LILGYTIQSGK
-833 NPVDIYFKTG
+833 NPVDVYFKTG
-843 YLREFDGKTSYTFN
+843 YQKEFDGETSYTFN
-857 RVAKEK
+857 RTVKEK
-863 YDFGGNW
+863 YKFDGNW
-870 WDNGIGINVRLNG
+870 WDNGIGVNMRLNRN
-883 KHHIYGDMVYSAG
+883 HHIYGDMVYSAG

>member
-22 LGTVALLP
+22 LGALALLP
-30 VSVNADTFIDDTNIG
+30 ISVNANTIINDANIG
-45 NYKTTG
+45 NYKKTG
-51 IDIKDNVDINT
+51 IKISDDLEIRTTDN
-62 TNDTA
+62 TA
-67 PHIDIDQNSNVIKGL
+67 PHIDIDQNSRAWAGIYSSSNKQTKIIGDSFNIRSQISRGYTDFDGIYL
-82 AAASDKNTT
+82 ANQAHLVSDSELDIN
-91 IRGGL
+91 IGSGH
-96 FKVKGRKS
+96 
-104 NNYYNSFYGIY
+104 GIY
-115 LSSRSNLI
+115 LSS
-123 SNSDLEIDITSGRG
+123 G
-137 MYLPSEGNGEFNG
+137 
-150 KVTIKGQEYSP
+150 
-161 SGDYNIGIS
+161 GD
-170 AYNSS
+170 
-175 RTKRTTGTFND
+175 GTFKKNVIINSREKSMGIHSYSSSAITRTRGIFEKVVDIHTKGKGSMGIVSLRTND
-186 EVNIKIEGTASI
+186 
-198 GIASQQVESPNVAG
+198 PNAKG
-212 NELIFNDKVNIDIT
+212 NELIFKDYVLIHADT
-226 TKPGTIKSGTYYG
+226 DSG
-239 AGIAIEQISPLVED
+239 AGIIVTEHYDNQNPKNNKPFTGTGDSVQFNNGLELTVAGGNAIE
-253 SDGIDRGDVMKFNKG
+253 
-268 LNLTIKGGTAIL
+268 
-280 MDQHKGKLEINDGSN
+280 MDQNKGKLEIKDGSN
-295 GNRIVVQDPEGFKAI
+295 SISIITKDSEKNAV
-310 EAIAGEVNINGKSE
+310 EAIAGEVDIKGKSLITGNIVASANKYTNGK
-324 IIGDIFSSENDE
+324 
-336 LRDKGVVNLNLT
+336 GVINLDLA
-348 DGSRLLSS
+348 DGSMLLSS
-356 LNNDNGAGEI
+356 LDNDSGAGEI

-371 GSNSQ
+371 GSHSQ
-376 WKMTSS
+376 WKMTGS
-382 SNINSLKLSDDAK
+382 SNINSLELSDDAK
-395 VSFGYDYNNTSNTAQ
+395 VSFGYDYATPDAVTSLN
-410 KLDGTNAMTLT
+410 GNNAMVLETD
-421 TGSLAGNGVF
+421 SLAGNNGVF
-431 EMRTAIGT
+431 KMRAAIG
-439 KLNSDMLKITGAKQA
+439 KNIDNDLLKITGLQQAK
-454 TGNHRIII
+454 GNHKIAVI
-462 NDQGTGAAAVT
+462 DAKTGSATVT
-473 GNEKIKL
+473 GKEKIKL

-487 AKFSLVSSAIDIGGY
+487 AKFSLSSSAVDIGGY
-502 EFNNLDEFGNSNP
+502 EFNTLDEFDNSNP
-515 DGSDWILSAS
+515 DGKDWILSAS
-525 GPAGGS
+525 S
-531 NDTGQGGSGS
+531 NSD
-541 GSNDN
+541 SNQ
-546 GGSGSGSND
+546 
-555 NGGSSSGSNDN
+555 
-566 GGSSSGSNDNGGSG
+566 
-580 SGNNDNGDGT
+580 DGET
-590 SGGSDTKPDS
+590 SGGSDSNNDNGSAGDSGSGTKPKPKPDS

-650 YTGKLSSFNDKRLS
+650 YTGKLNSFNDNRLS

-676 LDRKLNSDKVNFYY
+676 LDRKLNYDKVNLYY
-690 GLMGGLSR
+690 GVMGGLSR
-698 GNVDHNVGDGSTNS
+698 GEVDHNVGDGSTKN
-712 YSLGL
+712 YSLGF

-807 RTRLGSY
+807 STRLASY

-833 NPVDIYFKTG
+833 NPIDIYFKTG

>member
-15 TLVFKLS
+15 TLVYKLS
-22 LGTVALLP
+22 LGTLALLP
-30 VSVNADTFIDDTNIG
+30 ISVNAITYINDANIG
-45 NYKTTG
+45 NYKKTG
-51 IDIKDNVDINT
+51 IKISDDLEIRTTDN
-62 TNDTA
+62 TA
-67 PHIDIDQNSNVIKGL
+67 PHIDIDQNSRAWAGIYSSSNKQTKIIGDSFNIRSQISRGYTDFDGIYL
-82 AAASDKNTT
+82 ANQAHLVSDSKLDIN
-91 IRGGL
+91 IGSGH
-96 FKVKGRKS
+96 
-104 NNYYNSFYGIY
+104 GIY
-115 LSSRSNLI
+115 LSS
-123 SNSDLEIDITSGRG
+123 G
-137 MYLPSEGNGEFNG
+137 
-150 KVTIKGQEYSP
+150 
-161 SGDYNIGIS
+161 GD
-170 AYNSS
+170 
-175 RTKRTTGTFND
+175 GTFKKNVIINSREKSMGIHSYSSSAITRTRGIFEKVVDIHTKGKGSMGIVSLRTND
-186 EVNIKIEGTASI
+186 
-198 GIASQQVESPNVAG
+198 PNAKG
-212 NELIFNDKVNIDIT
+212 NELIFKDYVLIHADT
-226 TKPGTIKSGTYYG
+226 DSG
-239 AGIAIEQISPLVED
+239 AGIIVTEHYDNQNPKNNKPFTGTGDSVQFNNGLELTVAGGNAIE
-253 SDGIDRGDVMKFNKG
+253 
-268 LNLTIKGGTAIL
+268 
-280 MDQHKGKLEINDGSN
+280 MDQNKGKLEIKDGSN
-295 GNRIVVQDPEGFKAI
+295 SISIITKDSEKNAV
-310 EAIAGEVNINGKSE
+310 EAIAGEVDIKGKSLITGNIVASANKYTNGK
-324 IIGDIFSSENDE
+324 
-336 LRDKGVVNLNLT
+336 GVINLDLA
-348 DGSRLLSS
+348 DGSMLLSS
-356 LNNDNGAGEI
+356 LDNDNGAGEI

-371 GSNSQ
+371 GSHSQ
-376 WKMTSS
+376 WKMTGS
-382 SNINSLKLSDDAK
+382 SNINSLELSDDAK
-395 VSFGYDYNNTSNTAQ
+395 VSFGYDYATPDAVTSLN
-410 KLDGTNAMTLT
+410 GNNAMVLETD
-421 TGSLAGNGVF
+421 SLKGNNGVF
-431 EMRTAIGT
+431 KMRAAIG
-439 KLNSDMLKITGAKQA
+439 KNIDNDLLKITGLQQAK
-454 TGNHRIII
+454 GNHKIAVI
-462 NDQGTGAAAVT
+462 DAKTGSATVT
-473 GNEKIKL
+473 GKEKIKL

-487 AKFSLVSSAIDIGGY
+487 AKFSLSSSAVDIGGY
-502 EFNNLDEFGNSNP
+502 EFNTLDEFDNSNP
-515 DGSDWILSAS
+515 DGKDWILSAS
-525 GPAGGS
+525 S
-531 NDTGQGGSGS
+531 NSDGNQGGE
-541 GSNDN
+541 
-546 GGSGSGSND
+546 
-555 NGGSSSGSNDN
+555 
-566 GGSSSGSNDNGGSG
+566 
-580 SGNNDNGDGT
+580 T
-590 SGGSDTKPDS
+590 SGGSDSNNDNGSAGDSGSGMKPKPKPDS

-650 YTGKLSSFNDKRLS
+650 YTGKLNSFNDNRLS
-664 GFDMDYYGLQLG
+664 GFDMDYYGLQMG
-676 LDRKLNSDKVNFYY
+676 LDRKLNYDKVNLYY

-698 GNVDHNVGDGSTNS
+698 GEVDHNVGDGSTKS

-807 RTRLGSY
+807 STRLASY

-822 LILGYTIQNNK
+822 LILGYTIQSGK
-833 NPVDIYFKTG
+833 NPVDVYFKTG